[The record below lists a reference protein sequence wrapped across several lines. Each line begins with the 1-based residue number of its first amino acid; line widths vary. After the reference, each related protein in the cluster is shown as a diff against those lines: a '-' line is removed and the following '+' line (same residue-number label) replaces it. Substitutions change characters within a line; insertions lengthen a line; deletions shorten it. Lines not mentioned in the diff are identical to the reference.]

1 MGRDASQTV
10 STLLGRKNREKSN
23 RFIHKYISKRIYLQF
38 HYYFQ
43 SNLFFSFY
51 PSTFLFER
59 SKRKIYNIHKFA
71 AKRNKIFKFSST
83 PIHRS
88 NSFNKLL
95 TRMQL
100 FENDR
105 CRTHHYRN
113 QTANEIYPRVFVSA
127 FSIVNLCSLLPFS
140 GQRHPSPLPLVFLV
154 IYRHSSFT
162 FHVRVPVGTRR
173 HDAS

>member
-1 MGRDASQTV
+1 MKNQIV
-10 STLLGRKNREKSN
+10 SFINIYPKGYIYNSITIFNPTYSFRSIHLRFSLNEAN
-23 RFIHKYISKRIYLQF
+23 VRFIIFTNLRPNETKYLNFLQL
-38 HYYFQ
+38 
-43 SNLFFSFY
+43 LFIGE
-51 PSTFLFER
+51 P
-59 SKRKIYNIHKFA
+59 
-71 AKRNKIFKFSST
+71 
-83 PIHRS
+83 
-88 NSFNKLL
+88 SFNKLL